1 MLELNRV
8 YNGDSE
14 LVLKDVDSES
24 IDLIVTS
31 PPYDNLRKYNDIDIY
46 KVGRTKVMLY
56 LTHLP
61 VVELH
66 CLPQWI
72 WIEISLVLK

>member
-31 PPYDNLRKYNDIDIY
+31 PPYDNLRKYNGIGDTWNHN
-46 KVGRTKVMLY
+46 KFKNMANELY
-56 LTHLP
+56 RVLKP
-61 VVELH
+61 E
-66 CLPQWI
+66 WI